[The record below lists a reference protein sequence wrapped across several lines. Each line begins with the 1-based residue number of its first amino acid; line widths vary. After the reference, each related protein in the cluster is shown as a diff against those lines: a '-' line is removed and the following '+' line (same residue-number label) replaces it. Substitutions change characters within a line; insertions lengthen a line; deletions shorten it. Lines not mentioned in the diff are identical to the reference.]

1 MSASDNPGFVISPQR
16 LAERLEDED
25 LRVYDCTIHLL
36 PDPPRAYTV
45 KTGREDYDAGH
56 IPGAGFLD
64 LTGSLSD
71 ADSGLNFTM
80 PPAGQLEEALGEA
93 GLGSEHD
100 VVLYSSGHMMWATRV
115 WWMLRS
121 VGFERASVL
130 DGGLRTWREQGNGV
144 STDPCRYPRARFV
157 ADPRPML
164 WADKD
169 EVLDAIDSSVVCTIN
184 ALAPEVH
191 SGEGEMNYGRKGHIK
206 GSVNV
211 PFASM
216 LNHGMFQPVEQL
228 AAAFKEVNAFERE
241 RVIVYCGG
249 GISATTDALALVMA
263 GHPNVAVY
271 DGSMGEWVRD
281 PELPMETGLCHTPK
295 RWPMP

>member
-1 MSASDNPGFVISPQR
+1 MTGIDNTRFIVDSDW
-16 LAERLEDED
+16 LAERLDD
-25 LRVYDCTIHLL
+25 PNLRVYDCTVHLV

-45 KTGREDYDAGH
+45 KSGREDFEAGH

-64 LTGSLSD
+64 LTGPSLSD
-71 ADSGLNFTM
+71 PSSGLNFTM
-80 PPAGQLEEALGEA
+80 PSIAQLEEALSA
-93 GLGSEHD
+93 VGLGDEHTA
-100 VVLYSSGHMMWATRV
+100 VLYSSGHMMWATRM

-121 VGFERASVL
+121 VGFETASVL
-130 DGGLRTWREQGNGV
+130 DGGFRAWQESGARV
-144 STDPCRYPRARFV
+144 STNACKYARARFT
-157 ADPRPML
+157 ANPRPEL
-164 WADKD
+164 WADKE
-169 EVLDAIDSSVVCTIN
+169 EVLDAIDSATVCTIN

-211 PFASM
+211 PFAS
-216 LNHGMFQPVEQL
+216 LLQRGTFQPGATLKAEFEKVK
-228 AAAFKEVNAFERE
+228 AFDRE

-271 DGSMGEWVRD
+271 DGSMSEWVRD
-281 PELPMETGLCHTPK
+281 PELPMETGE
-295 RWPMP
+295 

>member
-1 MSASDNPGFVISPQR
+1 MTGIDNTRFIVDSDW
-16 LAERLEDED
+16 LAERLDD
-25 LRVYDCTIHLL
+25 PNLRVYDCTVHLV

-45 KTGREDYDAGH
+45 KSGREDFEAGH

-64 LTGSLSD
+64 LTGPSLSD
-71 ADSGLNFTM
+71 PSSGLNFTM
-80 PPAGQLEEALGEA
+80 PSKTQLEEALSA
-93 GLGSEHD
+93 VGLGDEHTA
-100 VVLYSSGHMMWATRV
+100 VLYSSGHMMWATRM

-121 VGFERASVL
+121 VGFETASVL
-130 DGGLRTWREQGNGV
+130 DGGFRTWQESGARV
-144 STDPCRYPRARFV
+144 STNACKYAPARFT
-157 ADPRPML
+157 ANPRPEL
-164 WADKD
+164 WADKE
-169 EVLDAIDSSVVCTIN
+169 EVLDAIDSATVCTIN

-211 PFASM
+211 PFAS
-216 LNHGMFQPVEQL
+216 LLQRGTFQPGATLKAEFEKVK
-228 AAAFKEVNAFERE
+228 AFDRE

-271 DGSMGEWVRD
+271 DGSMSEWVRD
-281 PELPMETGLCHTPK
+281 PELPMETGE
-295 RWPMP
+295 

>member
-1 MSASDNPGFVISPQR
+1 MTGIDNTRFIVDSDW
-16 LAERLEDED
+16 LAERLDD
-25 LRVYDCTIHLL
+25 PNLRVYDCTVHLV

-45 KTGREDYDAGH
+45 KSGREDFEAGH

-64 LTGSLSD
+64 LTGPSLSD
-71 ADSGLNFTM
+71 PSSGLNFTM
-80 PPAGQLEEALGEA
+80 PSIAQLEEALSA
-93 GLGSEHD
+93 VGLGDEHTA
-100 VVLYSSGHMMWATRV
+100 VLYSSGHMMWATRM

-121 VGFERASVL
+121 VGFETASVL
-130 DGGLRTWREQGNGV
+130 DGGFRTWQESGARV
-144 STDPCRYPRARFV
+144 STNACKYARARFT
-157 ADPRPML
+157 ANPRPEL
-164 WADKD
+164 WADKE
-169 EVLDAIDSSVVCTIN
+169 EVLDAIDSATVCTIN

-211 PFASM
+211 PFAS
-216 LNHGMFQPVEQL
+216 LLQRGTFQPGATLKAEFEKVK
-228 AAAFKEVNAFERE
+228 AFDRE

-271 DGSMGEWVRD
+271 DGSMSEWVRD
-281 PELPMETGLCHTPK
+281 PELPMETGE
-295 RWPMP
+295 